1 MYVINKEKEF
11 DHLKALINDEISKFT
26 DDWKNEASDFKIIMK
41 KGRL

>member
-1 MYVINKEKEF
+1 
-11 DHLKALINDEISKFT
+11 LKALINDEISKFT